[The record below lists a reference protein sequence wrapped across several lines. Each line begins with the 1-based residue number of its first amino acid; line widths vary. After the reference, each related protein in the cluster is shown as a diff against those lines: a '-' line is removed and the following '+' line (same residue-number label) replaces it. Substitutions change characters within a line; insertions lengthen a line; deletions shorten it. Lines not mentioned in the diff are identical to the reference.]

1 MIGMLVSVLVDRYQ
15 RVFTRQLYVEDETI
29 DFGDYSGD
37 ELNDTDTRSMNESQ
51 GRRRTLSKE
60 IEDPD
65 ARARA
70 NAEYEH
76 DENEI
81 GDTLNVP
88 TNLEP
93 SDMREHRI
101 SRDSNRVHFIIGYID
116 DQTQEISK
124 ELLNSINTL
133 VAQKQ
138 LSGNNIQLN
147 IIADDQQIIAP
158 ITEIRIEPEQK
169 ENVFKIFQYP

>member
-1 MIGMLVSVLVDRYQ
+1 
-15 RVFTRQLYVEDETI
+15 
-29 DFGDYSGD
+29 
-37 ELNDTDTRSMNESQ
+37 
-51 GRRRTLSKE
+51 
-60 IEDPD
+60 
-65 ARARA
+65 
-70 NAEYEH
+70 
-76 DENEI
+76 
-81 GDTLNVP
+81 
-88 TNLEP
+88 
-93 SDMREHRI
+93 MREHRI

-124 ELLNSINTL
+124 ELLNSINTV